1 MQSKTNYNL
10 NVMKL
15 NEITSDHIYIV
26 ENQINYLA
34 PKNIVW
40 RMNYLPVLEDA
51 GYDALYYACE
61 KYNPSRGASFKTF
74 ASLVIRQALVKEIE
88 RLNRRQFVELE
99 NSENELYI
107 PNLNWDS
114 EESDMMETLNEAI
127 NTLTAEEQHI
137 IYQRFGF
144 NGKELKLRELSTIMK
159 VSNQAV
165 NKRIKRILDKL
176 RGYIES
182 NYRSYRRCA

>member
-1 MQSKTNYNL
+1 MQSKTKYNL

-15 NEITSDHIYIV
+15 NEITSDHINIV

-40 RMNYLPVLEDA
+40 RMNYLPVLEDT
-51 GYDALYYACE
+51 GYEALYYACE
-61 KYNPSRGASFKTF
+61 KYNPTRRASFKTF
-74 ASLVIRQALVKEIE
+74 ASLVVRRALMHEIE
-88 RLNRRQFVELE
+88 KLNTQHFVELE
-99 NSENELYI
+99 TAEHELN
-107 PNLNWDS
+107 NLSYDL

-144 NGKELKLRELSTIMK
+144 NGKELKLRELSVIMK

-165 NKRIKRILDKL
+165 DKRIKRILDKL